1 MADKRS
7 LALRSNIH
15 AHSTYSDGHNSCE
28 EMVLAAIARGF
39 VSFGLSDHGYAPH
52 DVCSMSRGGEA
63 RYRAEMLRLRE
74 KYAGRIE
81 LALGYEHDASMPEA
95 DLSPYDYV
103 IESVHFLR
111 RGGEY
116 TSIDASAAQL
126 QGLVDLHY
134 AGDVYAMCSD
144 YFESVCRS
152 IMDTPGQI
160 VGHIGLVSKFNEDN
174 RMFDA
179 ASPRYLRPA
188 REALRCAVERDL
200 LVEVNTGAMSRGYRS
215 EPYPG
220 RTLLKH
226 LREIGGRIT
235 LTTDCHRAEWVDY
248 GLAQAAQLALSC
260 GFTESWIWRS
270 GTFEPV
276 PLEA

>member
-1 MADKRS
+1 MADGRS

-15 AHSTYSDGHNSCE
+15 AHSSFSDGRNAPE
-28 EMVLAAIARGF
+28 EMVQAALARGF

-52 DVCSMSRGGEA
+52 DVCSMSLEGEA
-63 RYRAEMLRLRE
+63 RYRAEMRALKE

-95 DLSPYDYV
+95 DLTPYDYV
-103 IESVHFLR
+103 IESVHFIR

-116 TSIDASAAQL
+116 TSVDASAAQL
-126 QGLVDLHY
+126 QGLIDLHFG
-134 AGDVYAMCSD
+134 GDPYAMCAD

-160 VGHIGLVSKFNEDN
+160 AGHIGLVSKFNEGN

-179 ASPRYLRPA
+179 GSPRYLRPA
-188 REALRCAVERDL
+188 KEAVRCAVERGL
-200 LVEVNTGAMSRGYRS
+200 LIEVNTGAMSRGYRT

-220 RTLLKH
+220 RALLEH
-226 LREIGGRIT
+226 AFQLGGRII
-235 LTTDCHRAEWVDY
+235 LTTDCHRAEWVDF
-248 GLAQAAQLALSC
+248 GLAQAAELARAC
-260 GFTESWIWRS
+260 GFRESWIWKD
-270 GTFEPV
+270 GGFQPV
-276 PLEA
+276 AL